1 MSKNRVTVTVGALLL
16 VAAPVLL
23 ALDFK
28 MPKLPS
34 SLQTKQ
40 GPYQS
45 ELVQSQV
52 LKRYADSSSYVTSAQ
67 VSLAKAFGLKD
78 QAAALEAQAAALNS
92 GATLDKDA
100 ISRHKRVSE
109 EAAIATQAKM
119 DEGAQLTDEGRKYYI
134 ESLVP
139 FSKGVQLAT
148 KLPNEINAFSNLAQT
163 EMKSLA
169 ALDQALLGSK
179 LTTGVFLVTEIPGY
193 TSRVFGSLGK
203 IVTYAQKN
211 DIPVPPDATDALASM

>member
-1 MSKNRVTVTVGALLL
+1 MSKKVVTVGLGSLML
-16 VAAPVLL
+16 FAAPVLF

-28 MPKLPS
+28 MPSIPS
-34 SLQTKQ
+34 LNTKKGQ
-40 GPYQS
+40 DQS
-45 ELVQSQV
+45 EQAQSQV
-52 LKRYADSSSYVTSAQ
+52 LKRYADSSAYITTAQ

-134 ESLVP
+134 ESLEP
-139 FSKGVQLAT
+139 FGKGVQIAT

-163 EMKSLA
+163 EMKSLT
-169 ALDQALLGSK
+169 ALDQAMLGSK
-179 LTTGVFLVTEIPGY
+179 LTTGMFLVTEIPGY

-203 IVTYAQKN
+203 IVSYAQKN
-211 DIPVPPDATDALASM
+211 EIPVPPDATDALASM